1 MKKFFKNKFF
11 LNLRNL
17 FGIKPSYFN
26 INNLD
31 ENKSISDA
39 FFWRVDHNFST
50 IFRYT
55 DLTKYFLNENSELT
69 LVFFDN
75 KNNFINKVNI
85 SNESMISGELNIGSY
100 LLNNESSYGT
110 FYVFHKINKKI
121 DISIRQSCYTGYSF
135 KKNLSSFVHGN
146 TPVAY
151 NNLHKPNAKNKYGLA
166 GYNLFINKTYRVQ
179 NYLGDY
185 HNVEIMLM
193 NPCNKKISIETNSSK
208 FNLNIGESKIL
219 EMNNLKKSIVLKSR
233 CYLLRPIIFAYKN
246 DFLDV
251 FHG

>member
-39 FFWRVDHNFST
+39 FFWRVDQNFIT

-55 DLTKYFLNENSELT
+55 DLTKYFLNENSEIT
-69 LVFFDN
+69 LFFFDN
-75 KNNFINKVNI
+75 KNNFIKKVNI
-85 SNESMISGELNIGSY
+85 NNESLISSEIRIDSY
-100 LLNNESSYGT
+100 LLNNGSSYGT

-121 DISIRQSCYTGYSF
+121 DISIRQSCYAGYSF
-135 KKNLSSFVHGN
+135 KKNLNSFVHGN
-146 TPVAY
+146 IPVAY
-151 NNLHKPNAKNKYGLA
+151 NNLYKPNAKNKYDLA
-166 GYNLFINKTYRVQ
+166 GYNLFINKTYKVQ

-185 HNVEIMLM
+185 DNVEIMLM

-208 FNLNIGESKIL
+208 FNLNRGESKIL

>member
-39 FFWRVDHNFST
+39 FFWRVDKNFST

-69 LVFFDN
+69 LFFFDN
-75 KNNFINKVNI
+75 KNNFIKRVNI
-85 SNESMISGELNIGSY
+85 NNKRVTSGELKINSY
-100 LLNNESSYGT
+100 LLNNEGSYGT

-121 DISIRQSCYTGYSF
+121 DITIRQSCYTGYSF
-135 KKNLSSFVHGN
+135 KNNLNSFVHGN
-146 TPVAY
+146 IPVAS
-151 NNLHKPNAKNKYGLA
+151 NNLYQPYAKYKYGLA
-166 GYNLFINKTYRVQ
+166 GFNLFVNKIYRVQ
-179 NYLGDY
+179 NYLGNY
-185 HNVEIMLM
+185 NKAEMLIM
-193 NPCNKKISIETNSSK
+193 NSCNKKISVEYNTFN
-208 FNLNIGESKIL
+208 FNLNVGESKIL
-219 EMNNLKKSIVLKSR
+219 EINNLDKSVGLKSK

>member
-1 MKKFFKNKFF
+1 MKKFFKNNFF

-39 FFWRVDHNFST
+39 FFWRVDQNFST

-69 LVFFDN
+69 LFFFDN
-75 KNNFINKVNI
+75 KNNFIKKVNI
-85 SNESMISGELNIGSY
+85 NNESLISSELKIDFN

-110 FYVFHKINKKI
+110 FYVFHKIYKKI
-121 DISIRQSCYTGYSF
+121 NISIRQSCYTGYSF
-135 KKNLSSFVHGN
+135 KKNLNSFVHGN
-146 TPVAY
+146 IPVAN
-151 NNLHKPNAKNKYGLA
+151 NNLYKPNAKNKYGLV

-185 HNVEIMLM
+185 DNVEIMLM
-193 NPCNKKISIETNSSK
+193 NPCNKKITIETNSFK
-208 FNLNIGESKIL
+208 FNINIGESKIL
-219 EMNNLKKSIVLKSR
+219 EMNNLKKSIALKSR